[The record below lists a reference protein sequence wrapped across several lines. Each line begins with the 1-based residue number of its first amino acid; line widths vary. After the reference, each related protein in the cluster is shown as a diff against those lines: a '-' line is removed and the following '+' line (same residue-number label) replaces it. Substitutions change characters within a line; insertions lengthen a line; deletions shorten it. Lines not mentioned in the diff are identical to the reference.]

1 MRAPHRAGA
10 AAHAGA
16 AGGLVLAL
24 ALTGAAAPV
33 RAAPAP
39 APPEPLGIGME
50 GYPYPFPVRFLPLA
64 IDGQDLRMA
73 YMDVAPSGTPNGRT
87 VVLLHGKN
95 FFGAYW
101 EGPIRALS
109 TAGFRVVVPDQL
121 GFGKSSKPDLHYTFE
136 LLASNTKRLLDELGV
151 KQAAV
156 VGHSMGGMLATRFA
170 LMYSETV
177 AQLVL
182 ENPIG
187 LEDYRA
193 KVAYQSVEA
202 NYRNT
207 LGQTEES
214 LRKFIGAYFVRW
226 SDGYEPYV
234 QVPYRW
240 TLSAE
245 YPRYARASAL
255 TYDMIYTQPIVH
267 DLPRLRV
274 PTLLV
279 IGQKDHTVVG
289 RQLVPKELLP
299 TMGDWAALG
308 RAAAAAIPG
317 ARLVEVPDCG
327 HIPHL
332 EMPDRFRQALL
343 EFLR

>member
-1 MRAPHRAGA
+1 
-10 AAHAGA
+10 
-16 AGGLVLAL
+16 
-24 ALTGAAAPV
+24 
-33 RAAPAP
+33 
-39 APPEPLGIGME
+39 ME
-50 GYPYPFPVRFLPLA
+50 GYPYPFPVRFLALA
-64 IDGQDLRMA
+64 LEGQDLRMA
-73 YMDVAPSGTPNGRT
+73 YMDVAPTGAANGRT

-101 EGPIRALS
+101 EGPIRALAA
-109 TAGFRVVVPDQL
+109 AGFRVVVPDQL

-136 LLASNTKRLLDELGV
+136 LLASNTKRLLDELSV
-151 KQAAV
+151 KQAVV

-170 LMYSETV
+170 LMYPETV

-193 KVAYQSVEA
+193 KVPYQSVEA

-214 LRKFIGAYFVRW
+214 LRRFIGAYFARW
-226 SDGYEPYV
+226 SDAYEPYV

-279 IGQKDHTVVG
+279 IGQKDRTVVG
-289 RQLVPKELLP
+289 RQLVPKELQA
-299 TMGDWAALG
+299 TMGDWPALG

-327 HIPHL
+327 HIPPL
-332 EMPDRFRQALL
+332 EAPDRFRQALL